1 MSSNQL
7 VSLSN
12 NELLMVMLELN
23 KISES
28 HTSQSNLNE
37 NIIDHVLSIPG
48 KQLRPALTIVCSKLW
63 EEEVDE
69 KKKGKI
75 NRIRKR
81 KAIETEKY

>member
-63 EEEVDE
+63 QEDVDE
-69 KKKGKI
+69 KVIKI
-75 NRIRKR
+75 IYIKQ
-81 KAIETEKY
+81 YYY

>member
-37 NIIDHVLSIPG
+37 NP
-48 KQLRPALTIVCSKLW
+48 
-63 EEEVDE
+63 
-69 KKKGKI
+69 
-75 NRIRKR
+75 
-81 KAIETEKY
+81 